1 MPSAAALVAAG
12 RAPPLVSPPPP
23 PPPPRV
29 PPLLRHGGRAPMHV
43 QPQGHGLPDRR
54 GPAPPLPGR
63 GLSHLIAL
71 RPREK
76 NRGGHQVPRP
86 RPDLIPRAWCGGCR
100 ARRPPARATGET
112 QRKGSKSLIALG
124 TTPARRDHIYHEL
137 DLVVTTG

>member
-1 MPSAAALVAAG
+1 MSDLIVN
-12 RAPPLVSPPPP
+12 RADRRPQPPRPEPPPSLAVLF
-23 PPPPRV
+23 RDFCAAHMEKHDEDAAR
-29 PPLLRHGGRAPMHV
+29 LSAELERNGRLQAV
-43 QPQGHGLPDRR
+43 G
-54 GPAPPLPGR
+54 